1 MAFNN
6 NNKEDAKPKSHSQ
19 DFIPSFIRK
28 TYDILEEARFPQYI
42 DWSPEGT
49 ALVIKKPSEFSQKV
63 LPIYFK
69 HNNFTSFVRQLNMYD
84 FHKKRTQGLDHVYI
98 HDLFQ
103 KGKRNLLQGIKRKTH
118 EHTGEKISKA
128 PEVQQISNAV
138 PEDLSSLFKEN
149 QLIKHLY
156 NEAMNRLAALERRA
170 KELAVQNQTLVSQIY
185 CQNND
190 NERAFKPNIVRGES
204 QAELTQDQLP
214 MTLGKMTLNMA
225 AGCRPQAQVTRL
237 FTQANPA
244 VYMKPS
250 FNTVGNARGDLYRE
264 ESTVSGAS
272 TEVSRGSPAVQSGI
286 DNEEVF
292 EIYQSVPQRVEVF
305 EQFSSFPKGFNTQAP
320 RMTSELSINRQEMS
334 AGQMID
340 SWNLDLGNDEMICFA
355 DQKADRPMQ
364 PMYQDRSLLGK
375 RQFEPSMNMSLYV
388 AEPPMKRP
396 ELCISNR
403 MGLISAG
410 TEDLDS
416 NLYANNV
423 MPAVGGYDQQMGID
437 SIEF

>member
-1 MAFNN
+1 MAFNI
-6 NNKEDAKPKSHSQ
+6 NNKEEANKPKSHSQ

-42 DWSPEGT
+42 DWNPEGT

-98 HDLFQ
+98 HELFQ
-103 KGKRNLLQGIKRKTH
+103 KGKRHLLQGIKRKTH
-118 EHTGEKISKA
+118 EHTGEKIPKA
-128 PEVQQISNAV
+128 PEVQPISKTV

-170 KELAVQNQTLVSQIY
+170 KELATQNQTLMSQIY
-185 CQNND
+185 CQNTTD
-190 NERAFKPNIVRGES
+190 NNSAFKPNIARIES
-204 QAELTQDQLP
+204 QTELTQDQLP
-214 MTLGKMTLNMA
+214 MTLGKMTLNLA
-225 AGCRPQAQVTRL
+225 AGYKPQAPVTRL
-237 FTQANPA
+237 FTQTTAA
-244 VYMKPS
+244 TYMKPAM
-250 FNTVGNARGDLYRE
+250 NPVRTELYRE

-272 TEVSRGSPAVQSGI
+272 TEVSRGSPVVQSGI

-292 EIYQSVPQRVEVF
+292 EIYQSVPAQAD
-305 EQFSSFPKGFNTQAP
+305 QFSSFPKGFNSQAP
-320 RMTSELSINRQEMS
+320 AAFRITSELSISRQEMS

-340 SWNLDLGNDEMICFA
+340 SWNMDLGNDELICFA
-355 DQKADRPMQ
+355 DQKPQA
-364 PMYQDRSLLGK
+364 MYQDRSLLGK
-375 RQFEPSMNMSLYV
+375 RLYEPSADMSFYV
-388 AEPPMKRP
+388 NEPAMKRP
-396 ELCISNR
+396 AELCIGNR

-410 TEDLDS
+410 TEDQEGMDN
-416 NLYANNV
+416 NLYVNNV

-437 SIEF
+437 SMEF